1 MNSEPDV
8 LDVSGLPCPMP
19 LVKLK
24 KYLSQNPNAERVT
37 LIATDKGALKDIPA
51 FCQVYGLPCE
61 LVSSEEKITF
71 LIGLKN

>member
-24 KYLSQNPNAERVT
+24 KYLSQNPNSERVT
-37 LIATDKGALKDIPA
+37 LIATDKGALKDIPV

>member
-24 KYLSQNPNAERVT
+24 KYLSQNPNVERVT

-51 FCQVYGLPCE
+51 LFPRRKKLP
-61 LVSSEEKITF
+61 F
-71 LIGLKN
+71 

>member
-1 MNSEPDV
+1 MKSDPDV

-24 KYLSQNPNAERVT
+24 KYLSQNPEASAVT

-61 LVSSEEKITF
+61 LVSQEEKITF
-71 LIGLKN
+71 LIGSKN